1 MKTIFHIGKRTIRSS
16 FRIAGV
22 LLAILVISMVSFVS
36 TFDVNQHKAE
46 IISAVNQ
53 ATGRQL
59 SIEGDLSLSLRLVPT
74 IKAENVSFS
83 NAAWGTAPTMVS
95 TKEIE
100 LQVALIP
107 LINGQIQIEKLW
119 LSEPHIRLETNQR
132 GKGNWDLAEAAP
144 PSDSDST
151 IISINQVDI
160 EQALIEMY
168 DQRTMQ
174 TQRFEIEQ
182 LSTRTVDDNKLAVS
196 LKASYENMPFKL
208 DGNLGSPEVLLAN
221 QSFPIDVAINSDIG
235 NFKVSG
241 HIKQPLTAVQPELDI
256 SGSLADITAL
266 NRFVKAE
273 LPDIGSAN
281 FIGKFQLQ
289 DNIVT
294 IDSLQLEAGNSQLTG
309 SVTANISAKIPTFTA
324 NLAADHLDLSPLPP
338 QTEPDAKAADSEQLF
353 SDEPLPMAMLHDID
367 ADVALVAKQVHTHQQ
382 DFSDVDIKASLKQG
396 KLKLDISKVG
406 VLGGVLSG
414 KFSVDDSVKP
424 TKVASKL
431 ALNGLD
437 PSQIPS
443 LNSHLTG
450 ALSNINMQI
459 ATQGNSLHRLASVAN
474 GSVLV
479 QVGEGK
485 VDMKKAHLFG
495 GDLLSMLNPM
505 KESGGDTQL
514 SCAVVNLKISDGM
527 AYTDKGIAVETPQM
541 TVVGSGNIDLN
552 SEQLDIGL
560 KTHAREGLGVSVSNL
575 ASFIRI
581 GGTLANPEPT
591 TDLSSAVGTGL
602 KVQSAIVTG
611 GLSLL
616 AQGLFDR
623 VTADKNPCET
633 AVKMPEL
640 EKGKPK
646 KGGITDAIDSLFD

>member
-132 GKGNWDLAEAAP
+132 GKGNWDLAQTAP

-168 DQRTMQ
+168 DQRTKQ
-174 TQRFEIEQ
+174 THRFEIEQ

-208 DGNLGSPEVLLAN
+208 DGNLGSPDLLLAN
-221 QSFPIDVAINSDIG
+221 QSFPVDVAINSDIG
-235 NFKVSG
+235 DFKVSG
-241 HIKQPLTAVQPELDI
+241 HIKQPLTALQPELDV

-266 NRFVKAE
+266 NRIVKAE
-273 LPDIGSAN
+273 LPDIGSVKFVGN
-281 FIGKFQLQ
+281 FQLQ

-294 IDSLQLEAGNSQLTG
+294 IDSLQLEAGNTQLTG

-324 NLAADHLDLSPLPP
+324 DLAADRLDLTPLLP
-338 QTEPDAKAADSEQLF
+338 QTEPDAKTANTEQLF
-353 SDEPLPMAMLHDID
+353 SDEPLPMALLHNID
-367 ADVALVAKQVHTHQQ
+367 ADVALVAKQILTPQQ

-396 KLKLDISKVG
+396 KLGLDISKVG

-414 KFSVDDSVKP
+414 KFSVDDSVTP

-459 ATQGNSLHRLASVAN
+459 ATQGNSLHQLASVAN

-581 GGTLANPEPT
+581 GGTLANPQPT